1 MNVEQIE
8 QNNQQGRF
16 ASLKTWA
23 KLLPFLKPYSR
34 NMAVI
39 LSLMLVSAG
48 CDLAYPLLSGYAV
61 DHFVTPRQ
69 SQGVGWYALGYMAV
83 VLAQMLCTMIFARS
97 ALKVEMYL
105 GRDLKKRLFTHLQT
119 LSFSYYNTT
128 PVGTIMARVMSD
140 TNKIGSVFAWSLVDI
155 FWSAAYVIGCMGV
168 MLVLNWRLALLV
180 IVVVPAIALLTYGVL
195 AAFAV
200 WGLITLPQGFLP
212 EEDQGYVLVSAQ
224 LPDAA
229 ASPRTSELAGRMDE
243 VFANTPGVETWVTIS
258 GFSMMEGAALP
269 NAVTA
274 FVIFESWAKR
284 GTKLNQYAIMDEL
297 YRGFGQI
304 PEGEFMVIPPPP
316 IMGIGNAGGFD
327 MMIEDRASRGPQALE
342 AAVRAYEEAAAKDPR
357 LEHVMSLYS
366 ASTPK
371 LYLNVNRTQ
380 AMTEGIALP
389 QLFTAIQTAFGGQ
402 YINTFS
408 KYNQNYQ
415 VRVQAAERYRSTA
428 DNLLSLRVPNGKG
441 EEVPLAGFASVQQV
455 SGPSIVTRYN
465 LYSSASMQGSAAPGV
480 STGAGMKAME
490 EIAGRVLP
498 QGFGYEWTGM
508 SFQEEKS
515 HGQAAIAVGLA
526 ILLVYLIL
534 AALYAN
540 WILPLGVLL
549 VIPLAL
555 FGTVA
560 AIMLRGMDN
569 NIYVQIGM
577 LLLIA
582 MSSKNALILVLYARR
597 YGEQGMTAM
606 QAAHK
611 AASVRFRPILM
622 SSLAYAVGALPMLWA
637 TGAGA
642 INQQYLGTAVFG
654 GMVATALLTVLY
666 APFFYAVFMGLSSK
680 LGGKRTPEP
689 KQA

>member
-1 MNVEQIE
+1 
-8 QNNQQGRF
+8 
-16 ASLKTWA
+16 
-23 KLLPFLKPYSR
+23 
-34 NMAVI
+34 
-39 LSLMLVSAG
+39 
-48 CDLAYPLLSGYAV
+48 
-61 DHFVTPRQ
+61 
-69 SQGVGWYALGYMAV
+69 
-83 VLAQMLCTMIFARS
+83 
-97 ALKVEMYL
+97 
-105 GRDLKKRLFTHLQT
+105 
-119 LSFSYYNTT
+119 
-128 PVGTIMARVMSD
+128 
-140 TNKIGSVFAWSLVDI
+140 
-155 FWSAAYVIGCMGV
+155 
-168 MLVLNWRLALLV
+168 
-180 IVVVPAIALLTYGVL
+180 
-195 AAFAV
+195 
-200 WGLITLPQGFLP
+200 
-212 EEDQGYVLVSAQ
+212 
-224 LPDAA
+224 
-229 ASPRTSELAGRMDE
+229 MDE

-357 LEHVMSLYS
+357 LEHAVPVFRLD
-366 ASTPK
+366 A
-371 LYLNVNRTQ
+371 Q
-380 AMTEGIALP
+380 ALP
-389 QLFTAIQTAFGGQ
+389 EREPHAGHDGRHCPAAAFTAIQTAFGGQ

-637 TGAGA
+637 TGEGA

>member
-1 MNVEQIE
+1 
-8 QNNQQGRF
+8 
-16 ASLKTWA
+16 
-23 KLLPFLKPYSR
+23 
-34 NMAVI
+34 
-39 LSLMLVSAG
+39 
-48 CDLAYPLLSGYAV
+48 
-61 DHFVTPRQ
+61 
-69 SQGVGWYALGYMAV
+69 
-83 VLAQMLCTMIFARS
+83 
-97 ALKVEMYL
+97 
-105 GRDLKKRLFTHLQT
+105 
-119 LSFSYYNTT
+119 
-128 PVGTIMARVMSD
+128 
-140 TNKIGSVFAWSLVDI
+140 
-155 FWSAAYVIGCMGV
+155 
-168 MLVLNWRLALLV
+168 
-180 IVVVPAIALLTYGVL
+180 
-195 AAFAV
+195 
-200 WGLITLPQGFLP
+200 
-212 EEDQGYVLVSAQ
+212 
-224 LPDAA
+224 
-229 ASPRTSELAGRMDE
+229 
-243 VFANTPGVETWVTIS
+243 
-258 GFSMMEGAALP
+258 
-269 NAVTA
+269 
-274 FVIFESWAKR
+274 
-284 GTKLNQYAIMDEL
+284 
-297 YRGFGQI
+297 
-304 PEGEFMVIPPPP
+304 
-316 IMGIGNAGGFD
+316 
-327 MMIEDRASRGPQALE
+327 
-342 AAVRAYEEAAAKDPR
+342 
-357 LEHVMSLYS
+357 
-366 ASTPK
+366 
-371 LYLNVNRTQ
+371 
-380 AMTEGIALP
+380 
-389 QLFTAIQTAFGGQ
+389 
-402 YINTFS
+402 
-408 KYNQNYQ
+408 
-415 VRVQAAERYRSTA
+415 
-428 DNLLSLRVPNGKG
+428 
-441 EEVPLAGFASVQQV
+441 
-455 SGPSIVTRYN
+455 
-465 LYSSASMQGSAAPGV
+465 MQGSAAPGV

-680 LGGKRTPEP
+680 LSGKRTPEP

>member
-1 MNVEQIE
+1 
-8 QNNQQGRF
+8 
-16 ASLKTWA
+16 
-23 KLLPFLKPYSR
+23 
-34 NMAVI
+34 
-39 LSLMLVSAG
+39 
-48 CDLAYPLLSGYAV
+48 
-61 DHFVTPRQ
+61 
-69 SQGVGWYALGYMAV
+69 
-83 VLAQMLCTMIFARS
+83 
-97 ALKVEMYL
+97 
-105 GRDLKKRLFTHLQT
+105 
-119 LSFSYYNTT
+119 
-128 PVGTIMARVMSD
+128 
-140 TNKIGSVFAWSLVDI
+140 
-155 FWSAAYVIGCMGV
+155 
-168 MLVLNWRLALLV
+168 
-180 IVVVPAIALLTYGVL
+180 
-195 AAFAV
+195 
-200 WGLITLPQGFLP
+200 
-212 EEDQGYVLVSAQ
+212 
-224 LPDAA
+224 
-229 ASPRTSELAGRMDE
+229 
-243 VFANTPGVETWVTIS
+243 
-258 GFSMMEGAALP
+258 
-269 NAVTA
+269 
-274 FVIFESWAKR
+274 
-284 GTKLNQYAIMDEL
+284 
-297 YRGFGQI
+297 
-304 PEGEFMVIPPPP
+304 
-316 IMGIGNAGGFD
+316 

-357 LEHVMSLYS
+357 LEHVMLPVFRLD
-366 ASTPK
+366 A
-371 LYLNVNRTQ
+371 Q
-380 AMTEGIALP
+380 ALP
-389 QLFTAIQTAFGGQ
+389 EREPHAGHDGRHCPAAAFHGHTNGVRRPIHQYLQQIQPELSGARAGRRTLPQ
-402 YINTFS
+402 RRRI
-408 KYNQNYQ
+408 
-415 VRVQAAERYRSTA
+415 
-428 DNLLSLRVPNGKG
+428 NLLCPARAQRQRRGSGRWRV
-441 EEVPLAGFASVQQV
+441 FASVQQV

>member
-1 MNVEQIE
+1 MDAEL
-8 QNNQQGRF
+8 F
-16 ASLKTWA
+16 A
-23 KLLPFLKPYSR
+23 
-34 NMAVI
+34 NMLSDKSI
-39 LSLMLVSAG
+39 L
-48 CDLAYPLLSGYAV
+48 
-61 DHFVTPRQ
+61 
-69 SQGVGWYALGYMAV
+69 
-83 VLAQMLCTMIFARS
+83 
-97 ALKVEMYL
+97 
-105 GRDLKKRLFTHLQT
+105 DLKKLRYRYPQADMKEF
-119 LSFSYYNTT
+119 
-128 PVGTIMARVMSD
+128 V
-140 TNKIGSVFAWSLVDI
+140 
-155 FWSAAYVIGCMGV
+155 
-168 MLVLNWRLALLV
+168 ALLGNGFYKKLPLKDFDGRNLV
-180 IVVVPAIALLTYGVL
+180 YLESIAQVHLTAVKVLLT
-195 AAFAV
+195 
-200 WGLITLPQGFLP
+200 PQN
-212 EEDQGYVLVSAQ
+212 SKQ
-224 LPDAA
+224 L
-229 ASPRTSELAGRMDE
+229 
-243 VFANTPGVETWVTIS
+243 
-258 GFSMMEGAALP
+258 
-269 NAVTA
+269 
-274 FVIFESWAKR
+274 
-284 GTKLNQYAIMDEL
+284 Y
-297 YRGFGQI
+297 
-304 PEGEFMVIPPPP
+304 
-316 IMGIGNAGGFD
+316 
-327 MMIEDRASRGPQALE
+327 
-342 AAVRAYEEAAAKDPR
+342 
-357 LEHVMSLYS
+357 
-366 ASTPK
+366 
-371 LYLNVNRTQ
+371 
-380 AMTEGIALP
+380 
-389 QLFTAIQTAFGGQ
+389 
-402 YINTFS
+402 
-408 KYNQNYQ
+408 
-415 VRVQAAERYRSTA
+415 
-428 DNLLSLRVPNGKG
+428 
-441 EEVPLAGFASVQQV
+441 
-455 SGPSIVTRYN
+455 
-465 LYSSASMQGSAAPGV
+465 
-480 STGAGMKAME
+480 GMKAME

-680 LGGKRTPEP
+680 LGGKRTPELKRGLTQRLLP
-689 KQA
+689 DP

>member
-1 MNVEQIE
+1 MPC
-8 QNNQQGRF
+8 R
-16 ASLKTWA
+16 
-23 KLLPFLKPYSR
+23 
-34 NMAVI
+34 
-39 LSLMLVSAG
+39 
-48 CDLAYPLLSGYAV
+48 
-61 DHFVTPRQ
+61 
-69 SQGVGWYALGYMAV
+69 
-83 VLAQMLCTMIFARS
+83 
-97 ALKVEMYL
+97 
-105 GRDLKKRLFTHLQT
+105 
-119 LSFSYYNTT
+119 SFSRPY
-128 PVGTIMARVMSD
+128 
-140 TNKIGSVFAWSLVDI
+140 
-155 FWSAAYVIGCMGV
+155 
-168 MLVLNWRLALLV
+168 
-180 IVVVPAIALLTYGVL
+180 
-195 AAFAV
+195 
-200 WGLITLPQGFLP
+200 
-212 EEDQGYVLVSAQ
+212 
-224 LPDAA
+224 
-229 ASPRTSELAGRMDE
+229 
-243 VFANTPGVETWVTIS
+243 
-258 GFSMMEGAALP
+258 
-269 NAVTA
+269 
-274 FVIFESWAKR
+274 KR
-284 GTKLNQYAIMDEL
+284 
-297 YRGFGQI
+297 
-304 PEGEFMVIPPPP
+304 
-316 IMGIGNAGGFD
+316 
-327 MMIEDRASRGPQALE
+327 
-342 AAVRAYEEAAAKDPR
+342 
-357 LEHVMSLYS
+357 
-366 ASTPK
+366 
-371 LYLNVNRTQ
+371 
-380 AMTEGIALP
+380 
-389 QLFTAIQTAFGGQ
+389 Q

-480 STGAGMKAME
+480 STGASMKAME

-622 SSLAYAVGALPMLWA
+622 PWA
-637 TGAGA
+637 PCPCSGPRERARSTSNIWGR
-642 INQQYLGTAVFG
+642 
-654 GMVATALLTVLY
+654 
-666 APFFYAVFMGLSSK
+666 PFSAAWWRRRCSPCC
-680 LGGKRTPEP
+680 TPRFSMRCSWAFP
-689 KQA
+689 AN